1 MFVLCIDRKRQ
12 ETVLSVFDLWFGE
25 NMFSVKLSLVTV
37 LYWLVR
43 ALVFILLFRNSKI
56 EFFFFFFLGPYL
68 CHMEVP
74 RLGVKLQL
82 QPPAYATATAVP
94 DPSHVCDLHQSSGKC
109 QILNPLSKDRDW
121 THIFTDT
128 SQVLNLLSHNGN
140 SNKIEFYTSI
150 NISKISTVEF

>member
-1 MFVLCIDRKRQ
+1 
-12 ETVLSVFDLWFGE
+12 
-25 NMFSVKLSLVTV
+25 MFSVKLSLVTV

-43 ALVFILLFRNSKI
+43 ALVFILLFRSSKI

-94 DPSHVCDLHQSSGKC
+94 DPSHVCDLHQSS
-109 QILNPLSKDRDW
+109 QQHWILNLVIEARD
-121 THIFTDT
+121 
-128 SQVLNLLSHNGN
+128 
-140 SNKIEFYTSI
+140 
-150 NISKISTVEF
+150 